1 VEVSGSLEAMREL
14 AGAGTNGCAAPSA
27 PGLPSGG
34 GEVGGLMR
42 ALDWTTSPLGPPGT
56 WAQPLR
62 AITDVMLGSKQ
73 PMFAAW
79 GPARAMLYND
89 VFCNRALPVKRLCPN
104 RQPIR
109 HGQAVGRSGP
119 CRSLAAGSCSR
130 LVPTGLS
137 ASVRGRHAGR
147 HTIAFR

>member
-1 VEVSGSLEAMREL
+1 MLGLEHRPAVREPAPLALIDCNASYVSCERAFDPRL
-14 AGAGTNGCAAPSA
+14 AGVPVLVLSNNG
-27 PGLPSGG
+27 
-34 GEVGGLMR
+34 
-42 ALDWTTSPLGPPGT
+42 GP
-56 WAQPLR
+56 
-62 AITDVMLGSKQ
+62 
-73 PMFAAW
+73 
-79 GPARAMLYND
+79 
-89 VFCNRALPVKRLCPN
+89 CNRALPVKRLCPN